1 MKRLISILTIVV
13 VMFSLVA
20 CNGGAPKDAVAK
32 VNDKLI
38 KSVEFEKNLALAKK
52 GYEAMYGEE
61 IWTKDAGEGKTFLE
75 VVKAQILDKMIS
87 DEVKYQEA
95 VKKGIKADEAE
106 INDQMEQ
113 FKQNIE
119 KDEQIKKFMEEN
131 GIDDEFL
138 KAQIEKEL
146 IVMKF
151 EQDFKDNFKVEDS
164 NAKEYYEKN
173 KESYRNN
180 QVKASHILIKTVDG
194 SLSPLPEEEIA
205 KKKEIAQDILQKA
218 KDGEDFAQL
227 AKDYSEDE
235 GSAPN
240 GGDLGFFKKGVMVPE
255 FENAAFGLEKGQM
268 SELVQSQFGYHIIKV
283 YDKIDET
290 PGFEEVKESIV
301 EQMRQDEYE
310 SHIEKLMEKAKIEKY
325 IEEKK

>member
-1 MKRLISILTIVV
+1 MKRLISILTIVA

-20 CNGGAPKDAVAK
+20 CNGGNTQDAVAK
-32 VNDKLI
+32 VNDTLI
-38 KSVEFEKNLALAKK
+38 KTAEFEKNLALAKK

-95 VKKGIKADEAE
+95 VKKGIKAEESE
-106 INDQMEQ
+106 ISDQLEQ

-119 KDEQIKKFMEEN
+119 KDDEIKKFMEEN

-138 KAQIEKEL
+138 NVQIEKEL
-146 IVMKF
+146 MVMKL
-151 EQDFKDNFKVEDS
+151 EQDFKDNFNVEDS
-164 NAKEYYEKN
+164 SAKEFYEKN

-194 SLSPLPEEEIA
+194 SLNPLPEEEIA
-205 KKKEIAQDILQKA
+205 KKKEIAQDVLQKA
-218 KDGEDFAQL
+218 KGGADFAEL
-227 AKDYSEDE
+227 AKEYSEDE

-240 GGDLGFFKKGVMVPE
+240 GGDLGYFKKGVMVPE
-255 FENAAFGLEKGQM
+255 FENAAFGLEKGQI

-290 PGFEEVKESIV
+290 PEFDEVKESIV
-301 EQMRQDEYE
+301 EQIKHEEYV
-310 SHIEKLMEKAKIEKY
+310 SYTEKLMEEAKIEKY
-325 IEEKK
+325 MEENK